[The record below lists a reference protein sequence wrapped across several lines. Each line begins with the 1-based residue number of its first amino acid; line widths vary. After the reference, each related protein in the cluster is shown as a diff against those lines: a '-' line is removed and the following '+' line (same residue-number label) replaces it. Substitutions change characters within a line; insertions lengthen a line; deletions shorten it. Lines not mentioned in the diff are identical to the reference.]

1 MPVLLWL
8 EVVPIELVLLGDVV
22 LGDVLL
28 VLDPIWP
35 VELEL
40 LLGVWVLLLEVL
52 LLCATIIVANSSA
65 TSTTTIERIRI
76 QTPGVKYWR
85 HSDRF
90 TRHSGSCPTSGVA
103 EPQQLT
109 FFLAFAQSFTRGRA
123 SAPRLAQIEKARRK
137 RALDQGRRR
146 AYTPAM
152 TACFSRRHA

>member
-1 MPVLLWL
+1 VVPLVELMPVLLWL
-8 EVVPIELVLLGDVV
+8 EVLPIELVLLGDVLLGDVV

-76 QTPGVKYWR
+76 QTPGVRYLETIR
-85 HSDRF
+85 
-90 TRHSGSCPTSGVA
+90 
-103 EPQQLT
+103 
-109 FFLAFAQSFTRGRA
+109 
-123 SAPRLAQIEKARRK
+123 
-137 RALDQGRRR
+137 
-146 AYTPAM
+146 
-152 TACFSRRHA
+152 

>member
-8 EVVPIELVLLGDVV
+8 EVVPIELVLLGDVLLGDVV

-90 TRHSGSCPTSGVA
+90 TRGSGSCPTSGVA

-109 FFLAFAQSFTRGRA
+109 FFLAFALVFH
-123 SAPRLAQIEKARRK
+123 ARPSVRTKVRK
-137 RALDQGRRR
+137 R
-146 AYTPAM
+146 
-152 TACFSRRHA
+152 